1 MTQSDGFEGIPE
13 LPEPIIHHMLSILT
27 TKEVKI
33 VSLSEAWLSAWQTR
47 PSLQF
52 IDHYLL
58 SSEWDYNNDFPTSEG
73 PLKLADY
80 TTFTHSI
87 FQIDC
92 EYKKDISILVL
103 KLNNLL
109 ALASPVDSAANC
121 IRKQCYKAWHLYLF
135 LCFTSSGFGIQM
147 ARRLICPKLRVKSA
161 YS

>member
-13 LPEPIIHHMLSILT
+13 LQEPIIHHMPSILT
-27 TKEVKI
+27 TKEEVKI
-33 VSLSEAWLSAWQTR
+33 VSLSKAWLSAWQTR

-73 PLKLADY
+73 LLKLADY

-87 FQIDC
+87 FQMYC

-109 ALASPVDSAANC
+109 ALASPVDSWLQIAFENSVT
-121 IRKQCYKAWHLYLF
+121 RL
-135 LCFTSSGFGIQM
+135 GI
-147 ARRLICPKLRVKSA
+147 
-161 YS
+161 